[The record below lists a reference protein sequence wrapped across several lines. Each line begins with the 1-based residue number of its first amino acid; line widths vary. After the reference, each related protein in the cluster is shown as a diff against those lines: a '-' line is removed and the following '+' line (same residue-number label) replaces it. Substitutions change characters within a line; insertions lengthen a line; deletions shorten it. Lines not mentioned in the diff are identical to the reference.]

1 MARSVYKLFVIFEG
15 LLTQGRVLK
24 SLALHLTLANHHH
37 ICLTLFLGLNVSV
50 YPFPFFQNHWRRL
63 NSLAKFHWRASINA
77 KKYCKKL
84 QLQCNF
90 SRIDNAQ
97 AGQSYPKIK
106 NNGFLSKKNA
116 FRSQRPNF
124 RTFAIARHGFG
135 LRTYDNPIYTN
146 ENV

>member
-1 MARSVYKLFVIFEG
+1 M
-15 LLTQGRVLK
+15 
-24 SLALHLTLANHHH
+24 
-37 ICLTLFLGLNVSV
+37 
-50 YPFPFFQNHWRRL
+50 
-63 NSLAKFHWRASINA
+63 
-77 KKYCKKL
+77 
-84 QLQCNF
+84 QLQYNF

-146 ENV
+146 ENVWEKHVLYSAKTDYKDKKKTAKLNKASFRSVYMTTPKYIWQPHIYEWERLRKTRAL